1 MIGVLVVTHGE
12 LAAGF
17 MNSVHLI
24 MGEQDQF
31 DTLGLFEGNDF
42 GKFKDEIHNKI
53 VELDS
58 GDGVAVLV
66 DLLGASPYNATA
78 MNMSRLSEEHH
89 DVRLIT
95 GVNLPMLIE
104 TLSTRNDQQSL
115 SDFVKTA
122 IASGKSGVEELAIKK
137 EVDQS

>member
-17 MNSVHLI
+17 KNSVHLI
-24 MGEQDQF
+24 MGEQEQF

-42 GKFKDEIHNKI
+42 GKFKEEIHDKI
-53 VELDS
+53 VGLDS

-78 MNMSRLSEEHH
+78 MNMSRLGDEQHQ
-89 DVRLIT
+89 VRLIT

-104 TLSTRNDQQSL
+104 TLSTRNNHQSL
-115 SDFVKTA
+115 TDFVKTA
-122 IASGKSGVEELAIKK
+122 IESGKNGVEELSVKRG
-137 EVDQS
+137 VDQN